1 MNKKEQIKSIILEF
15 DKIINFLFDE
25 YDLDISLPI
34 EKCLSNESI
43 KDIVLTEESTILDS
57 LDSIYYKNTKDL
69 FHELKK
75 IEKLGSP
82 KLHYYK
88 DNTIKVTSSL
98 IDTYKLDGH
107 KDNLYNFKTTYLS
120 RLKEFLEGISTIKYI
135 QYLVDIEGL
144 ILELGEPKLTI
155 DGANIIFRYPFNI
168 DDIDDCVQF
177 IKSEFENMKI
187 EALSCVVVLRKTK
200 NEIYI
205 PNKYKDYYFPKCF
218 EDALDDLEIKT
229 LFKSKVVEVIIDGEF
244 QSLYYFSAY
253 EYMNNKTNKPYCY
266 IYIKDNRLCD
276 LEKSKLINKLLKL
289 QDNLEAGI

>member
-98 IDTYKLDGH
+98 IDTSD
-107 KDNLYNFKTTYLS
+107 
-120 RLKEFLEGISTIKYI
+120 
-135 QYLVDIEGL
+135 L
-144 ILELGEPKLTI
+144 I
-155 DGANIIFRYPFNI
+155 
-168 DDIDDCVQF
+168 
-177 IKSEFENMKI
+177 
-187 EALSCVVVLRKTK
+187 
-200 NEIYI
+200 
-205 PNKYKDYYFPKCF
+205 
-218 EDALDDLEIKT
+218 
-229 LFKSKVVEVIIDGEF
+229 KVV
-244 QSLYYFSAY
+244 
-253 EYMNNKTNKPYCY
+253 
-266 IYIKDNRLCD
+266 DNPF
-276 LEKSKLINKLLKL
+276 K
-289 QDNLEAGI
+289 